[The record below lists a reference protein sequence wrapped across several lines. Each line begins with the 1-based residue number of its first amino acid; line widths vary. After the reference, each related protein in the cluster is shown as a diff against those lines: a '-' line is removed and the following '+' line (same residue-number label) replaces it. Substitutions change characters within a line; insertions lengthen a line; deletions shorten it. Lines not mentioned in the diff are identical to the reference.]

1 MNKPK
6 ERIDQDQIAWCDQ
19 MMEYKVALIFFK

>member
-19 MMEYKVALIFFK
+19 MMEYKVALIFF